1 MSSSSAAL
9 ALSVVPLE
17 AAAAAAAYKQQELFT
32 SIQSFGTDIVKS
44 KLQVQH
50 CSHLYI

>member
-9 ALSVVPLE
+9 ALWVVPLE
-17 AAAAAAAYKQQELFT
+17 AAAAAYKQQELFT